1 MRMLQRQKPHNPASP
16 KPGWFWAVA
25 GILSLAMAAVVFTD
39 STLTVQADAP
49 LARPAA
55 TLPPPAPPAS
65 FLTERHATVRA
76 LVPSEALH
84 GIATWY
90 GEMRQG
96 HWTASGERFDMMAM
110 TAANN
115 TLPFGT
121 LLRVVDL
128 RNHKSVM
135 VRVND
140 RGALPEGHVIDL
152 SYAAAQQLGI
162 IRSGVA
168 PVRLEVISLGKVG
181 GRSAIQ
187 PTQPGAPANHP
198 AQ

>member
-1 MRMLQRQKPHNPASP
+1 MLRRQISP
-16 KPGWFWAVA
+16 LTARAKPGWFWPAA
-25 GILSLAMAAVVFTD
+25 AILSVAMAAVVFWD

-55 TLPPPAPPAS
+55 TLPPSAPPAS
-65 FLTERHATVRA
+65 FLTAARPKAKA
-76 LVPSEALH
+76 LIPFDALH

-90 GEMRQG
+90 GAVRQG

-110 TAANN
+110 TAAHK

-128 RNHKSVM
+128 RNHKSVV

-140 RGALPEGHVIDL
+140 RGVLPADHVIDL
-152 SYAAAQQLGI
+152 SYGAAEELGI
-162 IRSGVA
+162 VRSGVA
-168 PVRLEVISLGKVG
+168 PVRLEVISLGKSDG
-181 GRSAIQ
+181 
-187 PTQPGAPANHP
+187 QPGAATGPAAVSASTS

>member
-1 MRMLQRQKPHNPASP
+1 MLRRQNSPYTAPP
-16 KPGWFWAVA
+16 KPGWFWPVA
-25 GILSLAMAAVVFTD
+25 AILSVAMAAVVFWD

-55 TLPPPAPPAS
+55 TLPPAAPPAS
-65 FLTERHATVRA
+65 VLTAAR
-76 LVPSEALH
+76 PSAKAHIPFESLH

-128 RNHKSVM
+128 RNHKSVL

-152 SYAAAQQLGI
+152 SYAAAEQLGI
-162 IRSGVA
+162 VKLGVA
-168 PVRLEVISLGKVG
+168 PVRLEVISLGKAD
-181 GRSAIQ
+181 GRQASPPSQATASAS
-187 PTQPGAPANHP
+187 HP
-198 AQ
+198 AP